1 MVARNKPPTLTV
13 TRNKMKFIMIEG
25 AYQMIKTE
33 YNDGLTAAKIPM
45 ISYARATAIKGN
57 PRQILLALFSA
68 GLAGCSTS
76 STNTEGTAVKG
87 LLENAVVFIDA
98 DGDGEWT
105 SGVDSAK
112 VRTDSEGVFTIPDS
126 SELNGDI
133 IVMTD
138 DTTVDKSSGQIL
150 SGITLSA
157 TSGSSVV
164 TVATTLTNKLMDSST
179 VTLSQ
184 AEAESKVKALLGLEE
199 SVDLSS
205 FHPYSADHIG
215 SNDALDFE
223 KKSHQ
228 VMTVLNTLAEA
239 ESNSTLGTDV
249 DKVGAMDNAVTA
261 FLAVLEDQIDNSSS
275 AVIDFTDVAIINDI
289 IAEYDTGS
297 ALKHVTFSDSLS
309 SIAKAIINVNQ
320 HIDSITTISAD
331 ADPIFAVAHSVLVD
345 MTQAVATANDNT
357 LSTIDENTTTDSLTS
372 IVKIA
377 GAVAAE
383 VIDSVA
389 NADAADHT
397 VTGTAIVEGS
407 DSSSYAFVIIT
418 NVNGD
423 HGAFQIDADGNWTY
437 TITDEALNALP
448 AGTLSESFVITIED
462 SNSQSVSKLIT
473 VDLIGINDAPYV
485 ETAIVD
491 QTTPGDAVFTSDF
504 DTAFADYDDT
514 SLTYEATLSDGSA
527 LPSWLTFGESNAFR
541 IADSVVTW
549 NDYDPDTQSSI
560 VYNNSVSVNG
570 NAMTING
577 SPTLNLTNLIN
588 AANDS
593 GSYKIPSIEIDL
605 LEVPTGSGSG
615 TMSFRLLDGSDNVM
629 SSSERYIQLDI
640 AVEWVSTGASV
651 SVTLPTQSATG
662 HYITEASGRTE
673 FQINNLDSDTVTV
686 IEGDNSSSPPTLSV
700 KLAALIDK
708 LESVGSTSLLQ
719 EGDFN
724 LTITTDLPM
733 SDMNGTSITSLETSF
748 SIADIPTT
756 SNAFKLADANVTWTD
771 YDPSSSSDVSYTTTA
786 SVVDNQIIL
795 NSTPVLNLANLQNA
809 ASGNDDFKVPTIN
822 IDIEEI
828 PIGSGSSNI
837 TFKLLDGTN
846 DYNSSDERYIELS
859 LDVDWVADGS
869 TASIT
874 LPAQTATGHYIT
886 EASGRTDFEIANL
899 DSDTVTVAE
908 GSVSSPASINVKLSA
923 IIDKLESVGSISL
936 LQEGSF
942 NLTIETN
949 LPLADMNGTEITTLS
964 TNFAIASDPSSVTSS
979 STSNTHPDITE
990 TTFYG
995 NPTEADIGS
1004 YEISVSA
1011 TDLVGA
1017 SITDTFTLE
1026 VM

>member
-1 MVARNKPPTLTV
+1 MRKL
-13 TRNKMKFIMIEG
+13 
-25 AYQMIKTE
+25 E
-33 YNDGLTAAKIPM
+33 YNNGLTAAKLPI

-87 LLENAVVFIDA
+87 LLENAVVFIDV

-105 SGVDSAK
+105 SGVDSDK
-112 VRTDSEGVFTIPDS
+112 VRTDEKGLFSIPNNAQ
-126 SELNGDI
+126 LNGDI
-133 IVMTD
+133 IVTTD
-138 DTTVDKSSGQIL
+138 DTTIDKSSGEIL
-150 SGITLSA
+150 SGIKLSA
-157 TSGSSVV
+157 PTGSSVV
-164 TVATTLTNKLMDSST
+164 TVATTLTNELMDSSA

-184 AEAESKVKALLGLEE
+184 AEAESKVKVLLGLGEN
-199 SVDLSS
+199 VDIAS
-205 FHPYSADHIG
+205 FNPYSADFIG
-215 SNDALDFE
+215 GNDALVFE
-223 KKSHQ
+223 KTAQQ

-249 DKVGAMDNAVTA
+249 DKAGAMDNAVAA
-261 FLAVLEDQIDNSSS
+261 FIGVLENQTNDSST

-289 IAEYDTGS
+289 VAEYDSGS
-297 ALKHVTFSDSLS
+297 ALKTVAFSESLGSITTAILKVTD
-309 SIAKAIINVNQ
+309 A
-320 HIDSITTISAD
+320 IDSVTTISAG
-331 ADPIFAVAHSVLVD
+331 ADPVFAVSQSTLVD
-345 MTQAVATANDNT
+345 MTQAVAAANDKN
-357 LSTIDENTTTDSLTS
+357 LSTIDENTTNESLTS

-377 GAVAAE
+377 GAITAV
-383 VIDSVA
+383 VTDSVA
-389 NADAADHT
+389 DAPAADHT
-397 VTGTAIVEGS
+397 VTGTAEVEGT
-407 DSSSYAFVIIT
+407 DSSSYTFKVIT

-423 HGAFQIDADGNWTY
+423 HGAFQIDANGTWTY

-448 AGTLSESFVITIED
+448 AGTLSESFVITVEH
-462 SNSQSVSKLIT
+462 SSSQSVSKIIT
-473 VDLIGINDAPYV
+473 VDLVGINDAPYV

-491 QTTPGDAVFTSDF
+491 QTTAADAVFTSTI

-514 SLTYEATLSDGSA
+514 SLTYGATLSNGA
-527 LPSWLTFGESNAFR
+527 VLPSWLTFGESNTFR

-549 NDYDPDTQSSI
+549 NDFDPVTASSI

-577 SPTLNLTNLIN
+577 SPTLNLTNLTN
-588 AANDS
+588 AAS
-593 GSYKIPSIEIDL
+593 GTGSYQIPSIEIDL
-605 LEVPTGSGSG
+605 LEMPTGSGSG

-629 SSSERYIQLDI
+629 SGGERYIQLDI
-640 AVEWVSTGASV
+640 AVEWASTGASV
-651 SVTLPTQSATG
+651 SVTLPSQSATG
-662 HYITEASGRTE
+662 HYINESSGRTD
-673 FQINNLDSDTVTV
+673 FQINNLDSDTVTIV
-686 IEGDNSSSPPTLSV
+686 EGDNSSSLPTLSV
-700 KLAALIDK
+700 NLAALIDK
-708 LESVGSTSLLQ
+708 LESVGSTSLL
-719 EGDFN
+719 EAGDLN
-724 LTITTDLPM
+724 LTIVTDLPM

-756 SNAFKLADANVTWTD
+756 TNAFKLADANVTWKD

-809 ASGNDDFKVPTIN
+809 ASGNGDFKAPTIN

-828 PIGSGSSNI
+828 PTGSGSSNI

-846 DYNSSDERYIELS
+846 DYRSSDERYIELS

-874 LPAQTATGHYIT
+874 LPAQAATGHYIT

-899 DSDTVTVAE
+899 DSDTVTVVE

-936 LQEGSF
+936 LEEGSF

-949 LPLADMNGTEITTLS
+949 LPLADMNGTEVTTLS

-995 NPTEADIGS
+995 SPTEADVGS
-1004 YEISVSA
+1004 YVISVSA
-1011 TDLVGA
+1011 TDLVGD